1 MQGIKI
7 SLSFAAF
14 GFILSLLFGFTS
26 HAAFFILLIR
36 ALIIALVFAGLGFG
50 FYFLANNFLMDDAD
64 SMDVSEASPASNP
77 QVGTKVDLYVHDEE
91 LDADENGN
99 AYVVDDSSHQMLN
112 NSDLRSTG
120 SISRAAVFAAAP
132 SAAEEKAPV
141 KKVADEVTSAMA
153 EANAGAAESA
163 AKVQTAA
170 PAQTEESGAAAEERP
185 APSDNAGAAASSSN
199 EEAGG
204 LDTLPDMSSF
214 VMENTSSSE
223 ESGENA
229 VERDSSYTTTVS
241 SGHND
246 GSELGVKDAEVMA
259 KAISSVLSRE
269 ES

>member
-26 HAAFFILLIR
+26 HAAFLILLIR

-50 FYFLANNFLMDDAD
+50 FYFLANNFLMDDTD
-64 SMDVSEASPASNP
+64 SMDVSETSPASNP

-120 SISRAAVFAAAP
+120 SISRAAVFATAP
-132 SAAEEKAPV
+132 SAAEEKPAV
-141 KKVADEVTSAMA
+141 QNASDEVASAMA
-153 EANAGAAESA
+153 EANAGAAQSA
-163 AKVQTAA
+163 AKVQGPA
-170 PAQTEESGAAAEERP
+170 PAQTEESGAATEERP
-185 APSDNAGAAASSSN
+185 LPSDNAGAGASSS
-199 EEAGG
+199 EESGG

-214 VMENTSSSE
+214 VMENASSSE
-223 ESGENA
+223 ENGESA
-229 VERDSSYTTTVS
+229 VESDSSYTTTVS
-241 SGHND
+241 SSHND